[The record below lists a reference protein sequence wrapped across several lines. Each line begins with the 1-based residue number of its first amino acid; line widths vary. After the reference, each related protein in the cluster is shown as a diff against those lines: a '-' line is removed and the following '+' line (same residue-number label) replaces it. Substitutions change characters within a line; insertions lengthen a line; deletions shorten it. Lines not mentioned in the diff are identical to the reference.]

1 MKNNDILYEK
11 FPARIWAERFPLG
24 NGNIGAMDDGGI
36 ERENISLNDDTLWSG
51 NGSLKPLP
59 ESKID
64 EIRKL
69 TFEGKTAQAEDLAWH
84 HLLGEWTDAYMPLS
98 DLIIEREISVS
109 SSYSRRLNM
118 ADALLTVTDGN

>member
-59 ESKID
+59 ESKHIACIKVPP
-64 EIRKL
+64 IR
-69 TFEGKTAQAEDLAWH
+69 AQTNAVA
-84 HLLGEWTDAYMPLS
+84 
-98 DLIIEREISVS
+98 
-109 SSYSRRLNM
+109 
-118 ADALLTVTDGN
+118 GNR